1 MVSPTFNMCGHH
13 RCLLGYRST
22 LPSPI
27 VPACVGSTGRSD
39 SRKTGFSE
47 DTKVGTQEAENGP
60 CANTSSVNCGVSDL
74 RTRTLFVLGVPDR
87 QLLFVARRISTRDAP
102 SKRQPTGGTSL
113 ASLPWVLLNSSRAVR
128 LACGR
133 GRQRGGAAGASIRCS
148 APSIGRCSSDW
159 RSG

>member
-39 SRKTGFSE
+39 SRK
-47 DTKVGTQEAENGP
+47 VGTQEAENGR
-60 CANTSSVNCGVSDL
+60 CAITSSVNCGVSDL
-74 RTRTLFVLGVPDR
+74 RTRTVFVLGVPDR
-87 QLLFVARRISTRDAP
+87 QQLFVARRIST
-102 SKRQPTGGTSL
+102 SYLHQTTKRQPTGGTPL
-113 ASLPWVLLNSSRAVR
+113 ASLPWVLRNSSRAVR
-128 LACGR
+128 LVCGR